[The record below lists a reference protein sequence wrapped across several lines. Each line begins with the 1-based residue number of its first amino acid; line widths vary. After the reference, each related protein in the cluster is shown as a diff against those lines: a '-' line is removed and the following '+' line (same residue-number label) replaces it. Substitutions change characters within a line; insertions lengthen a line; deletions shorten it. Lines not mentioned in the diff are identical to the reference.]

1 MLHVLTCPAA
11 DAHWTASWSTLVDQ
25 WGIKNPSASGVFDSI
40 KLHIDHWQKS
50 LPAPDLAFYPTNL
63 RLAILAQTKI
73 GWQIFLDGFVAHQW
87 DVVQSE
93 YYKQTHSQC
102 SSNLWLASL
111 IRQMWNLSH
120 AMWTHCNAAQHAA
133 EPEVALSLEA
143 SIDQSIQDHF
153 VHGFAD
159 LDRRRSY
166 PPLYRGGV
174 RYILSKPLPAKV
186 Q

>member
-1 MLHVLTCPAA
+1 
-11 DAHWTASWSTLVDQ
+11 
-25 WGIKNPSASGVFDSI
+25 VFDSTI
-40 KLHIDHWQKS
+40 KLHLDHWRKS
-50 LPAPDLAFYPTNL
+50 LPAPDPPNLAFYPPNL
-63 RLAILAQTKI
+63 RLPILVQTKI
-73 GWQIFLDGFVAHQW
+73 GWQHFLDGFVAQKW

-93 YYKQTHSQC
+93 YYEQTHSRR
-102 SSNLWLASL
+102 SSNLWLVGL
-111 IRQMWNLSH
+111 ICQMWNLSH
-120 AMWTHCNAAQHAA
+120 AMWTHHNAAQHTA